1 MTFKKKILNS
11 PSKAC
16 SLSIP
21 GIFVK
26 VFFNAKTLSLSKII
40 LTLILTLSPY
50 LSLRKPSHPKYNL
63 NPSSFL
69 SLQSRQFPSVS

>member
-26 VFFNAKTLSLSKII
+26 VFFNAKTFSLNKII
-40 LTLILTLSPY
+40 L
-50 LSLRKPSHPKYNL
+50 
-63 NPSSFL
+63 SSYSF
-69 SLQSRQFPSVS
+69 SIPVTQEIFPSQI